1 MAEATPNNTNKPATP
16 AVKHMNPI
24 IVGTFAFL
32 ITVVISG
39 TILIITFKEPSKTVT
54 QTIVVKEAASEEI
67 GPLVPLGNEII
78 VNLPSELEGEG
89 EHYLK
94 VNVTLEVDNEKVT
107 EEVTKRVPQIRD
119 LLISIL
125 RSKTKEKI
133 DEKEG
138 KDLVRSE
145 IINSINS
152 FLVLGKVK
160 NVFFEDFVI
169 Q

>member
-1 MAEATPNNTNKPATP
+1 MAEATTTTNNTNKPATP
-16 AVKHMNPI
+16 VAKHMNPI

-54 QTIVVKEAASEEI
+54 QTIVVKDAVAEI

-94 VNVTLEVDNEKVT
+94 VNVTLEVDNEKVK
-107 EEVTKRVPQIRD
+107 EEVGKRVPQIRD
-119 LLISIL
+119 LLIQNQ
-125 RSKTKEKI
+125 RE
-133 DEKEG
+133 
-138 KDLVRSE
+138 
-145 IINSINS
+145 N
-152 FLVLGKVK
+152 
-160 NVFFEDFVI
+160 
-169 Q
+169 